1 MKHPRLEDLQAY
13 IVLRGSLLSSEDKKR
28 VLMDTILANR
38 KTDRPR
44 ELMGKALS
52 VRTDTEAAVTVPS
65 EKHHVGAVRPP
76 REYVRNAR
84 RVLPSSCND
93 TRSAR

>member
-13 IVLRGSLLSSEDKKR
+13 IVLRGSLLSPEDKKR

-38 KTDRPR
+38 NTDRPR

-52 VRTDTEAAVTVPS
+52 VRTDTDAAVPS
-65 EKHHVGAVRPP
+65 EKHHVGALRPP
-76 REYVRNAR
+76 REYLRNAR
-84 RVLPSSCND
+84 RSLPSSCND